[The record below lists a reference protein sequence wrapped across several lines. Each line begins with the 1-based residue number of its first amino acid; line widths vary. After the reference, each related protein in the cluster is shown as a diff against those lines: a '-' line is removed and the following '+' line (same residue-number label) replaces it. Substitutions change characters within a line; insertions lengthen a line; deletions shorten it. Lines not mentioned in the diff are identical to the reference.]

1 MNKELEDKLYDPY
14 DDEEYEEL
22 ELIKLF
28 HSHQERRFKTD
39 FKLKTEDWLERKVI
53 DCTKDENPLIKTK
66 LREVSVEQG
75 LAIAEELFQILNKR
89 GDGIGLAANQVG
101 IDAQV
106 AVVNVREPL
115 VLINPKYVA
124 RENEIIYGE
133 GCLSFPGHAIRTKR
147 YQDIIISTEQ
157 SESNWYFS
165 GAEENSDGK
174 SGWDKGNMN
183 KDRENRLLE
192 AVCIQH
198 EIDHLNGI
206 TIFDRKVDI
215 TIKRT
220 EKKIGR
226 NEKVTIEKDGQ
237 TKILKYKKAQNLL
250 NQGWVIQ

>member
-1 MNKELEDKLYDPY
+1 MKKVINCHVNDNPIINK
-14 DDEEYEEL
+14 
-22 ELIKLF
+22 
-28 HSHQERRFKTD
+28 
-39 FKLKTEDWLERKVI
+39 KLK
-53 DCTKDENPLIKTK
+53 
-66 LREVSVEQG
+66 EVSVEEG

-133 GCLSFPGHAIRTKR
+133 GCLSFPNRAIRTKR
-147 YQDIIISTEQ
+147 YRDIVISTEQ
-157 SESNWYFS
+157 SEANWYFS

-174 SGWDKGNMN
+174 SGWDKGNM
-183 KDRENRLLE
+183 KQDQENRILE
-192 AVCIQH
+192 SVCIQH

-206 TIFDRKVDI
+206 TIHDRE
-215 TIKRT
+215 IKLEPTRAK
-220 EKKIGR
+220 KKIGR
-226 NEKVTIEKDGQ
+226 NDKVTIQKDGQ
-237 TKILKYKKAQNLL
+237 TKVLKYKKAQNLL